1 MPKCNQ
7 IMLVNF
13 TFLQKQKKTNWRF
26 AVSVLDNGGLMRGCH
41 TRNNFIFSS
50 FIDHKKMKT
59 FLLFSTQRGASGK
72 DKGMQQRA
80 SGLSSVFV
88 CQDAWI
94 NYLIVQLNLSLFLSV
109 SFNVSFYL
117 KTLPSEYCYI
127 PTKVCFSFFST
138 LQWQQS
144 IQS

>member
-72 DKGMQQRA
+72 DKGRQQRA

-88 CQDAWI
+88 CH
-94 NYLIVQLNLSLFLSV
+94 LSLFLSV